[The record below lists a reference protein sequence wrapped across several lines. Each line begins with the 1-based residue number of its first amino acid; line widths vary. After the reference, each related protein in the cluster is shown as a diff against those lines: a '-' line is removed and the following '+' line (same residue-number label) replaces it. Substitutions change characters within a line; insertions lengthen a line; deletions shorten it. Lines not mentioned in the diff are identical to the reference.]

1 MLSIRPTR
9 RKDCL
14 TSMTHDLIDPLV
26 ALTELSRTRLNDS
39 TLDDV
44 LDRVVTLARR
54 AVPGADEVSLTLVSD
69 AGPYTAA
76 CTGETALKLDQQ
88 QYERGDGPCLRAAA
102 GQGVETGPGSV
113 LSVGLPILEDL
124 AGSLNIYGRPP
135 HTFDDDAITQ
145 ARTFARH
152 AAVAV
157 ANAHLY
163 HNAVA
168 LARQLQAAMESR
180 AVIEQAKGIV
190 MAQRRCAADEAF
202 GFLTKVSQDNNRK
215 VRDVAAAL
223 VAGTAENSR
232 TGQG

>member
-1 MLSIRPTR
+1 MLSSRPTR
-9 RKDCL
+9 CKDCP

-26 ALTELSRTRLNDS
+26 ALAELSRTRLDDS
-39 TLDDV
+39 TLDDI

-69 AGPYTAA
+69 NGPYTAA
-76 CTGETALKLDQQ
+76 YTGDTAFKLDQQ

-102 GQGVETGPGSV
+102 GQGVETGTDGV
-113 LSVGLPILEDL
+113 LSVGLLVLEDIT
-124 AGSLNIYGRPP
+124 GSLNIYGRAP
-135 HTFDDDAITQ
+135 HTFADDAITL

-152 AAVAV
+152 AAIAV

-168 LARQLQAAMESR
+168 LARQLQAAMASR

-202 GFLTKVSQDNNRK
+202 AFLTKVSQDNNRK

-223 VAGTAENSR
+223 VAGTAEN
-232 TGQG
+232 